1 MRFVESHGAR
11 PASHPHTLAPEAL
24 IAIFGALIAIPGRLV
39 ESSKNELCVKIES
52 SKNELCVKIESSKNE
67 LCVKFETV
75 TKNLEAQVNAV
86 LAPTQPQP

>member
-52 SKNELCVKIESSKNE
+52 SKNELCVK
-67 LCVKFETV
+67 FETV